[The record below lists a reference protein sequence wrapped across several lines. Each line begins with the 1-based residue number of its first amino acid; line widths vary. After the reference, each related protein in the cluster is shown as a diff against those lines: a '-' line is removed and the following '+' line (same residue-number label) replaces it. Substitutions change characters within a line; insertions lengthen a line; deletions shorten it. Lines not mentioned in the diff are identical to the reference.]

1 MQNQTCFYV
10 EAPEPASCGSQPSLF
25 DRRFMRVWAIQTLSD
40 LSAIDR
46 FEGAIYETVWASSF
60 GKESMRRLALASI
73 AGIPCALTCA
83 VSTMRA
89 VMGLVVVILVLGCQS
104 GCQYWTN
111 KAVNDY
117 YFPNQPEASPTT
129 EKRAIDLEVFF
140 VDRVK
145 DSPLIGENLWQS
157 LHQVSTISVQNR
169 THLDKHGFRIAFS
182 PARPSRQ
189 LQSLMALSTNDDPTR
204 RALKQSLTLPVGQET
219 FLLAST
225 IPEGTKVRLDEDGVE
240 HVLDIVDGKSM
251 FRLKA
256 ELADGGWA
264 KITLIPELRHGQH
277 SLRPQG
283 TKDEFVFRHGQKP
296 ITFYED
302 RITAEIN
309 IGEILVLGSDP
320 QREDALASHF
330 FCGDG
335 VSGPSNDIERLMLIR
350 VADVRDVRGQR
361 MEQR

>member
-1 MQNQTCFYV
+1 
-10 EAPEPASCGSQPSLF
+10 
-25 DRRFMRVWAIQTLSD
+25 
-40 LSAIDR
+40 
-46 FEGAIYETVWASSF
+46 
-60 GKESMRRLALASI
+60 MRRLALANIS
-73 AGIPCALTCA
+73 GISCALTCEILKLRA
-83 VSTMRA
+83 TIRLA
-89 VMGLVVVILVLGCQS
+89 VMVITVTGIT

-111 KAVNDY
+111 QAVNDY
-117 YFPNQPEASPTT
+117 YFPETQEATAVT
-129 EKRAIDLEVFF
+129 EKRAIDLEIFF

-145 DSPLIGENLWQS
+145 DSPLIGEQLWQS
-157 LHQVSTISVQNR
+157 LHQVSTIESLNR
-169 THLDKHGFRIAFS
+169 NHLDQHGFRIAFS

-189 LQSLMALSTNDDPTR
+189 LQSLMALSTSDDPTR
-204 RALKQSLTLPVGQET
+204 RALKQTLTLPVGQET

-225 IPEGTKVRLDEDGVE
+225 IPTGTEIRLKEDGVE

-264 KITLIPELRHGQH
+264 KLTLIPELRYGQH

-283 TKDEFVFRHGQKP
+283 TKDEFVFQHGQKP
-296 ITFYED
+296 VTFYDD
-302 RITAEIN
+302 RMTAEIN

-320 QREDALASHF
+320 QREDDLASHF
-330 FCGDG
+330 FRGDG
-335 VSGPSNDIERLMLIR
+335 VSGPSDDIERLMLIR